1 MIRPFLQLAQR
12 DSLTKIGSLAG
23 LGHVL
28 VDRQVL
34 PVHFE
39 TGNAGSS
46 HTVGVGVVQRNGREI
61 VEQHFLSLLVQLV
74 GLVGG
79 LCGSS
84 LGAQVIELR
93 ILVIAIVGTIAISS
107 VRGIQLVQVVFR
119 RRIIRLPTGTERA
132 GHLAAGNVVSEF
144 LEGRH
149 RVSGHVDIERVLHGV
164 HHGFKDRLGS
174 AVCIIGERKLVV
186 GSPRADGVG
195 LLPEFLGLLFVV
207 LQILV
212 ALERIGVAGV
222 FGDVNS
228 TAGVPKP
235 FSTLSQMA

>member
-61 VEQHFLSLLVQLV
+61 VEQHFLSLLVQLI
-74 GLVGG
+74 GLIGG
-79 LCGSS
+79 LRGSS

-107 VRGIQLVQVVFR
+107 GGIM
-119 RRIIRLPTGTERA
+119 
-132 GHLAAGNVVSEF
+132 
-144 LEGRH
+144 
-149 RVSGHVDIERVLHGV
+149 
-164 HHGFKDRLGS
+164 
-174 AVCIIGERKLVV
+174 
-186 GSPRADGVG
+186 PR
-195 LLPEFLGLLFVV
+195 
-207 LQILV
+207 
-212 ALERIGVAGV
+212 
-222 FGDVNS
+222 
-228 TAGVPKP
+228 
-235 FSTLSQMA
+235 TLSILCSDDV

>member
-1 MIRPFLQLAQR
+1 MLGYRHLPLTPLGHTDVTLKRCVLHGKEGTDMIRPFLQLAQR

-61 VEQHFLSLLVQLV
+61 VEQHFLSLLVQLI
-74 GLVGG
+74 GLIGG
-79 LCGSS
+79 LRGSS

-119 RRIIRLPTGTERA
+119 RRSQGIRTKDSGRLGLATRPNRLTFSFIQLKVRSVAHPLERHPHQRLPR
-132 GHLAAGNVVSEF
+132 
-144 LEGRH
+144 
-149 RVSGHVDIERVLHGV
+149 
-164 HHGFKDRLGS
+164 
-174 AVCIIGERKLVV
+174 
-186 GSPRADGVG
+186 
-195 LLPEFLGLLFVV
+195 
-207 LQILV
+207 
-212 ALERIGVAGV
+212 
-222 FGDVNS
+222 
-228 TAGVPKP
+228 
-235 FSTLSQMA
+235 

>member
-1 MIRPFLQLAQR
+1 MGISWEKCLATGIYPLTPLGHTDVTLKRCVLHGKEGTDMIRPFLQLAQR

-61 VEQHFLSLLVQLV
+61 VEQHFLSLLVQLI
-74 GLVGG
+74 GLIGG
-79 LCGSS
+79 LRGSS

-107 VRGIQLVQVVFR
+107 GGSVIGHQVVFGG
-119 RRIIRLPTGTERA
+119 RIIRLQPLRNA
-132 GHLAAGNVVSEF
+132 
-144 LEGRH
+144 
-149 RVSGHVDIERVLHGV
+149 
-164 HHGFKDRLGS
+164 
-174 AVCIIGERKLVV
+174 
-186 GSPRADGVG
+186 P
-195 LLPEFLGLLFVV
+195 
-207 LQILV
+207 
-212 ALERIGVAGV
+212 
-222 FGDVNS
+222 
-228 TAGVPKP
+228 
-235 FSTLSQMA
+235 